1 MLALASACAAS
12 FGFGA
17 GENVVALRR
26 AAAALP
32 EARASD
38 ASGNARTYCN
48 PMPLPGIP
56 VSRACLKPNPGQPG
70 GTGYREIADPS
81 FIYENGNLYLFPSM
95 DMAWRSSDCGATW
108 EKIDVGIHDLG
119 YAPTVVKHKG
129 KFYVTTGG
137 SELHV
142 ADSVEGPYKPMGRIA
157 RPKVNGK
164 EMSYDDPMLFSDD
177 DGRLYVYF
185 GCSPRGGIWGIE
197 LDSDNP
203 LAFIG
208 EPKQLI
214 KFEPEEHPWECK
226 PNRLDEA
233 WMEGSWLT
241 KINGRY
247 CLLFSASGT
256 ENNTYAMGAAWG
268 DSPLGPFVKQRN
280 NPFLRSTTGVVRG
293 TSHGSM
299 VPDPLRKGRFLV
311 AYSIL
316 VGERGRFERLVGFDR
331 VRLDENGEFEV
342 SEPTETPQYADGS
355 GMAPWYRLPFVNAEH
370 PEMSDENLRTG
381 APLYE
386 FGAEPVFKAP
396 YSAVVRAVRLIWT
409 DRGIDVPSGNVPGP
423 IQYEIQYRHSGKSDW
438 KTLVDR
444 TKNDKD
450 LMVDYVETPRV
461 RADELRLLVKGAP
474 KGIQPVVADLS
485 VFVE

>member
-1 MLALASACAAS
+1 MKHTTCFLAA
-12 FGFGA
+12 
-17 GENVVALRR
+17 V
-26 AAAALP
+26 AALTF
-32 EARASD
+32 ASD
-38 ASGNARTYCN
+38 GQCAEAGSVDQPSAPKTYCN

-56 VSRACLKPNPGQPG
+56 VTSGCRRPNPRRPG
-70 GTGYREIADPS
+70 GAGYREIADPS

-177 DGRLYVYF
+177 DVRLYVYF

-299 VPDPLRKGRFLV
+299 VPDPLRKDRFLV

-461 RADELRLLVKGAP
+461 RADELRLRVKGAP
-474 KGIQPVVADLS
+474 KGIQPVVADIS